1 MEGEGSGNREL
12 VKKEGDEEKSRG
24 AFFGAFRASATKRRG
39 RWRLLSP
46 SNPSRLCAVVY
57 LEVGAGG
64 AERKPTPVFGSELGD
79 GGIFLKECTVSRYRN
94 LAS

>member
-12 VKKEGDEEKSRG
+12 VKKEGDEEKSRERFVRRRQKGG
-24 AFFGAFRASATKRRG
+24 AGGGFCLH
-39 RWRLLSP
+39 RLL
-46 SNPSRLCAVVY
+46 
-57 LEVGAGG
+57 GG
-64 AERKPTPVFGSELGD
+64 AERKPTPVFGWELGD